1 MTMAKISA
9 APLGYIC
16 GLTMALGASVSFAA
30 ARGGIIGGLA
40 ADDMIFARF
49 LVAGFVMLPLL
60 LYWGL
65 SDLGGIGWGRGLA
78 LLLTGGPLFALLQTG
93 GYAFAPLAHGAV
105 IAPSTVTIVSTI
117 GAGLLLGEVL
127 TRAHIFGS
135 VLVLA
140 GIAMIAW
147 QGLVESSVGA
157 SMWIGD
163 ALFFVSSLFWASFTM
178 LLRHWRLDA
187 IKATAIVAVLSL
199 CVFAPIYLAV
209 RGIDHLVALPLGV
222 LVVQGVVQGLVQSII
237 TIMAYA
243 RSVALLGVSKAV
255 LFPAIVPAL
264 SVLIGVPILGEV
276 PTPLQI
282 AGLITVSLGMIV
294 AVGLLKS
301 MFRKSDPPAPK
312 TAAQTVI

>member
-1 MTMAKISA
+1 MAMARIGA
-9 APLGYIC
+9 APLGYVC

-49 LVAGFVMLPLL
+49 LVAGLVMLPLL

-65 SDLGGIGWGRGLA
+65 SDLGGIGWRRGLA

-93 GYAFAPLAHGAV
+93 GYACAPLAHGAV

-127 TRAHIFGS
+127 TRAHILGS
-135 VLVLA
+135 ALVLA
-140 GIAMIAW
+140 GIAMISW
-147 QGLVESSVGA
+147 QSIIESTVGA
-157 SMWIGD
+157 SVWIGD
-163 ALFFVSSLFWASFTM
+163 ALFFVSSLFWASFTI

-187 IKATAIVAVLSL
+187 IKATAIVAVLSM
-199 CVFAPIYLAV
+199 CVIVPIYLTV
-209 RGIDHLVALPLGV
+209 RGTDHLMALPLGA
-222 LVVQGVVQGLVQSII
+222 LIVQGAVQGLVQSII

-243 RSVALLGVSKAV
+243 RSVALLGVSRAV
-255 LFPAIVPAL
+255 LFPAVVPAL
-264 SVLIGVPILGEV
+264 SVLIGIPFLGEV

-282 AGLITVSLGMIV
+282 AGLTTVSLGMIV
-294 AVGLLKS
+294 AVGLLKR
-301 MFRKSDPPAPK
+301 MFRKNDPLPPK
-312 TAAQTVI
+312 SAVQRAV